1 MPPPPPRSAAQR
13 PAATKPRMLRLDDQ
27 GREID
32 EFGNVVV
39 QPEVK
44 PTSSL
49 KVSAECCLLGLYP

>member
-1 MPPPPPRSAAQR
+1 
-13 PAATKPRMLRLDDQ
+13 MLRLDDQ

-39 QPEVK
+39 QPEMK

-49 KVSAECCLLGLYP
+49 KVSAGYYLLGTHPWAQRCMNGVQALMV